1 MCDTLWPQL
10 MELQLVDAILWYEV
24 SGDGAP
30 IVMVPGGPG
39 FAHDYLRPYL
49 DPLAADMTTVWVDLP
64 GAGQSLIQEGGSPI
78 SHQRW
83 IADLEGLRVHLGYE
97 KWMIFGHSY
106 GGWVAMEYA
115 LARPSSAAGL
125 VLCSSAPSAAHL
137 ASMLERFPPELTP
150 KDRELLEALVSF
162 DLSDDEMV
170 DSIGS
175 VAQMFFR
182 SKPSPDFLSKIR
194 LRPDTFRHAL
204 TNCLPEMAI
213 ENRLG
218 EVDAPTLVV
227 AGDADWQIPNEVTTG
242 LAASIPGANAAAIP
256 GVGHYPFVE
265 DPLRFVEVMREWL
278 SGVKAS

>member
-1 MCDTLWPQL
+1 MK
-10 MELQLVDAILWYEV
+10 LQLADAILWYEV
-24 SGDGAP
+24 SGDGVP

-39 FAHDYLRPYL
+39 FAHDYLRPFL

-64 GAGQSLIQEGGSPI
+64 GTGQSLIHDGGAPI

-83 IADLEGLRVHLGYE
+83 IADLEELRVHLGWE
-97 KWMIFGHSY
+97 RWMIFGHSY

-125 VLCSSAPSAAHL
+125 VLCSSAPSTAHL
-137 ASMLERFPPELTP
+137 ATMFERFPPELTP
-150 KDRELLEALVSF
+150 KDRELLEALLSF

-170 DSIGS
+170 KSIGS

-182 SKPSPDFLSKIR
+182 SKPSPEILSIFR
-194 LRPDTFRHAL
+194 LRPDTFRHVL

-227 AGDADWQIPNEVTTG
+227 AGDDDWQIPNEVTTG
-242 LAASIPGANAAAIP
+242 LAAGIPGAKAAMIP

-265 DPLRFVEVMREWL
+265 DPLRFVEVVRKWL
-278 SGVKAS
+278 SGVKPS